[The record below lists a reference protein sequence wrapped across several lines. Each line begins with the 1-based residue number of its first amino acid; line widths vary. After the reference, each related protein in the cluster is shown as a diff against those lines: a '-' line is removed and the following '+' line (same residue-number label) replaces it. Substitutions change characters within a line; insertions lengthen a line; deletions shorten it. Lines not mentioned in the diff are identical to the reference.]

1 MKPWLLFILSAVL
14 IPRPTCAQFNQ
25 LPAGT
30 RPPAAGQNTAVLT
43 GRVASEEGSA
53 PDGSAEVVLD
63 CGGEIR
69 AHGYSAQKGNFSL
82 TINLDTSPGAIR
94 SEEHTSELQS
104 PMYLVCRLL
113 LEKKKIGRT

>member
-82 TINLDTSPGAIR
+82 TINLDR

-104 PMYLVCRLL
+104 HSDLVCRLL
-113 LEKKKIGRT
+113 LEKKKKNKI